1 MIYFYFHIQFIM
13 LSFEELLKN
22 EANKEAIAKE
32 QRKARRARVRIE
44 RANDPHH
51 GFRKSIIDLALLLED
66 KAWLEAQ
73 NESLGAVII
82 ERSKTLKQ
90 DYEDGRI
97 TFEEHENL
105 RLDTLEKIKQHKENE
120 KTIGSINEQ
129 YAIRARSASSDNYLE
144 KKVRFL
150 IPGSGSFAAM
160 RKAYKNPKTEEAMF
174 DYL

>member
-13 LSFEELLKN
+13 LSFEELLKD

-32 QRKARRARVRIE
+32 QRKAKAKIE
-44 RANDPHH
+44 RVNEPQHR
-51 GFRKSIIDLALLLED
+51 FRKSINDLALLLED
-66 KAWLEAQ
+66 KAWLELQ
-73 NESLGAVII
+73 NESLGTVII

-90 DYEDGRI
+90 DYENGI
-97 TFEEHENL
+97 IKFEEYESI

-120 KTIGSINEQ
+120 NMIGYINEQ
-129 YAIRARSASSDNYLE
+129 YAIGAHKASSDNYLE

-160 RKAYKNPKTEEAMF
+160 RKAYKNPKSEESMF